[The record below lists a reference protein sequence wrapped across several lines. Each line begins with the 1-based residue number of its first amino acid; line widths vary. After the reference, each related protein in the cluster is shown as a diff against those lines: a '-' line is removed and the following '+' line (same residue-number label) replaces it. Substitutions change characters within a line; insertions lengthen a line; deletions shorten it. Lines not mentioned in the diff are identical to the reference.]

1 MGKIDNTNSKMESW
15 GGRKIKT
22 VQTVFEKMENGLGNI
37 LEKRDKIV
45 KLWKKNWQK
54 MKKFQNIVGN
64 VFLQRKGK
72 FGEKSEK

>member
-15 GGRKIKT
+15 GVRKLKT
-22 VQTVFEKMENGLGNI
+22 VQTVLKKWKMVWENI

-45 KLWKKNWQK
+45 KLWKKVWQK

-64 VFLQRKGK
+64 VFYQRKGK
-72 FGEKSEK
+72 NGENSEK